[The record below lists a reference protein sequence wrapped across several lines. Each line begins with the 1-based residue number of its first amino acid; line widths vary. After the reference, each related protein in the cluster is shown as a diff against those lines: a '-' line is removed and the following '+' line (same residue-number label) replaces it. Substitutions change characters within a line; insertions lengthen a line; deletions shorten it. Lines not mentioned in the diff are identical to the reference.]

1 MSKNF
6 ATVADEALQLPQQE
20 QLRLARTLLEHA
32 EAMIDTDAEAAWEA
46 EIERR
51 VRLIDSGVAKG
62 RPYTEVLRDT
72 DKRLSN
78 K

>member
-6 ATVADEALQLPQQE
+6 AAIADEALQLPQQE

-32 EAMIDTDAEAAWEA
+32 EANADREAEVAWEE

-51 VRLIDSGVAKG
+51 ITMIDSGVAKG
-62 RPYTEVLRDT
+62 RPYKEVLRDT
-72 DKRLSN
+72 DRRLN

>member
-6 ATVADEALQLPQQE
+6 AAVADEALQLPQQE

-32 EAMIDTDAEAAWEA
+32 EPTADTEAEATWED

-51 VRLIDSGVAKG
+51 IKLIDSGVAKG
-62 RPYTEVLRDT
+62 RPYKEVLRDT
-72 DKRLSN
+72 DRRLN